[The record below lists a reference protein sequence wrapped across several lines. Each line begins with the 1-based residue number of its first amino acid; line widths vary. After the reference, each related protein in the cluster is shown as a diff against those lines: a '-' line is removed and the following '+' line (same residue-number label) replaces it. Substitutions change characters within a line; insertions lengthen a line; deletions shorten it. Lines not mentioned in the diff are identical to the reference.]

1 MSNLISNI
9 FQIKKSK
16 PYIDYNN
23 YHKGNIFGITK
34 MSRRELMHSNFIAW
48 ALNPESSHGLRFYPL
63 YQLVQSLNSLQA
75 NENNKDARK
84 IPSELVYNF
93 CDDDFIID
101 ASIVRESPVPVGN
114 NRKYI
119 DILIEII
126 TKDKILPII
135 IENKVESQENGEN
148 KDQTQVYYNWAEN
161 EYVDRDKYYEPIYVF
176 LYPEYNAAKQSSS
189 AYIRMTYQNLVDDVL
204 DPSMERCGD
213 IISINNYKMYLQC
226 LSFQTDN
233 EKGEDTM
240 AISSEERRILNDFVS
255 QNRDLLCAVINE
267 LPVDDA
273 AKSAITNGI
282 RYQYQFDGKTYGV
295 GPLALAV
302 VKKYVEDHRGC
313 DFTTVQAAFPKKLRG
328 GDGVV
333 QLSVNVSDKDKG
345 KIDGKKRYFVA
356 TDEVILL
363 DSGEEL
369 LVSNQWTK
377 EKMPDFIKNATNL
390 GYTIVQL

>member
-48 ALNPESSHGLRFYPL
+48 ALNPESSHGLRFFPL
-63 YQLVQSLNSLQA
+63 YQLVQSLNVLQA

-93 CDDDFIID
+93 CNDDFITD
-101 ASIVRESPVPVGN
+101 ASIIRESPVPVGS

-119 DILIEII
+119 DILIEIV

-148 KDQTQVYYNWAEN
+148 KDQTQVYYNWAET
-161 EYVDRDKYYEPIYVF
+161 EYVDRDEYYEPIYVF

-189 AYIRMTYQNLVDDVL
+189 AYIRMTYQDLVDDVL
-204 DPSMERCGD
+204 DPSMECCGD
-213 IISINNYKMYLQC
+213 IVSINNYKMYLQC

-282 RYQYQFDGKTYGV
+282 RYQYQFEGKTYGV
-295 GPLALAV
+295 GPLVLAV

-377 EKMPDFIKNATNL
+377 EKMPDFIKNATTL

>member
-1 MSNLISNI
+1 MSDLIRNI

-16 PYIDYNN
+16 SYIDYNN

-48 ALNPESSHGLRFYPL
+48 ALNPESSHGLGFYPL
-63 YQLVQSLNSLQA
+63 YQLVHSLNVVQT
-75 NENNKDARK
+75 NENNIDARK
-84 IPSELVYNF
+84 ILPSLMYDF
-93 CDDDFIID
+93 CNEDFIIS
-101 ASIVRESPVPVGN
+101 ATIVRESPVPVGS

-119 DILIEII
+119 DILIEIT

-148 KDQTQVYYNWAEN
+148 KNQTQVYYDWAEKM
-161 EYVDRDKYYEPIYVF
+161 YADRDRYYEPIYVF
-176 LYPEYNAAKQSSS
+176 LYPDYNATKQSAS
-189 AYIRMTYQNLVDDVL
+189 AYIRMTYQDLVDNIL
-204 DPSMERCGD
+204 DPSMAQCGD
-213 IISINNYKMYLQC
+213 IVSINNYKTYLQC

-267 LPVDDA
+267 LPVDDV

-282 RYQYQFDGKTYGV
+282 RYQYRFAGNVYGV
-295 GPLALAV
+295 GPLVLAV
-302 VKKYVEDHRGC
+302 VKKYVKDHPGC
-313 DFTTVQAAFPKKLRG
+313 DFAELQTAFPKKLRG
-328 GDGVV
+328 ADGVI
-333 QLSVNVSDKDKG
+333 QLARSVSDKDKG
-345 KIDGKKRYFVA
+345 KTGGKKRYFVGA
-356 TDEVILL
+356 DEVITLTNG
-363 DSGEEL
+363 DKI

-377 EKMPDFIKNATNL
+377 EKMPAFIKNATTL
-390 GYTIVQL
+390 GYDIVQI

>member
-1 MSNLISNI
+1 MGDLISNI

-48 ALNPESSHGLRFYPL
+48 ALNPESSHGLGFYPL
-63 YQLVQSLNSLQA
+63 YQLVQSLNVLQS
-75 NENNKDARK
+75 NESNKESRK
-84 IPSELVYNF
+84 IPKKLIFNF
-93 CDDDFIID
+93 CEDDFITG
-101 ASIVRESPVPVGN
+101 ASIVRESPVPVGS

-119 DILIEII
+119 DILIEIV

-148 KDQTQVYYNWAEN
+148 KDQTQVYYNWAEA
-161 EYVDRDKYYEPIYVF
+161 EYQDRLKYYEPIYVF

-189 AYIRMTYQNLVDDVL
+189 AYIRMTYQNLVDDII
-204 DPSMERCGD
+204 DPSMSRCGD
-213 IISINNYKMYLQC
+213 IVSINNYKMYLQC

-240 AISSEERRILNDFVS
+240 AIGPEERRILNDFIA

-273 AKSAITNGI
+273 AKSVITNGI
-282 RYQYQFDGKTYGV
+282 RYQYQFEGDTYGV
-295 GPLALAV
+295 GPLVLAV
-302 VKKYVEDHRGC
+302 VKKYVKDNPGC
-313 DFTTVQAAFPKKLRG
+313 DFAAVQAAFPKKLRG

-333 QLSVNVSDKDKG
+333 QLSSNVSDKDKG
-345 KIDGKKRYFVA
+345 KIDGKKRYFVGS
-356 TDEVILL
+356 DEVIIL

-377 EKMPDFIKNATNL
+377 EKMPDFIKNASGL
-390 GYTIVQL
+390 GYTIVQI

>member
-23 YHKGNIFGITK
+23 YHRGNIFGITK

-63 YQLVQSLNSLQA
+63 YQLVQSLNVLQA

-84 IPSELVYNF
+84 IPSALIYNF
-93 CDDDFIID
+93 CNGDFITD
-101 ASIVRESPVPVGN
+101 ATIVRESPVPVGA

-119 DILIEII
+119 DILIEIV
-126 TKDKILPII
+126 TKDKILPIV

-161 EYVDRDKYYEPIYVF
+161 EYADKDKYYEPIYVF

-189 AYIRMTYQNLVDDVL
+189 AYVRMTYQNLVDDVL
-204 DPSMERCGD
+204 DPSMECCGD
-213 IISINNYKMYLQC
+213 IVSINNYKMYLQC

-240 AISSEERRILNDFVS
+240 AISSEERRILNDFIS

-282 RYQYQFDGKTYGV
+282 RYQYQFEGKTYGV
-295 GPLALAV
+295 GPLVLAV

-313 DFTTVQAAFPKKLRG
+313 DFTAVQAAFPKKLRG

-356 TDEVILL
+356 SDEVIILE
-363 DSGEEL
+363 SGEEL

-377 EKMPDFIKNATNL
+377 EKMPDFIKNATSL
-390 GYTIVQL
+390 GYTIIQL

>member
-1 MSNLISNI
+1 MSDLISNI

-63 YQLVQSLNSLQA
+63 HQLVHSLNVAQA
-75 NENNKDARK
+75 NENNICARK
-84 IPSELVYNF
+84 IPEALMYSF
-93 CDDDFIID
+93 CEDDFITG
-101 ASIVRESPVPVGN
+101 ATIVRESPVPVGSN
-114 NRKYI
+114 KKYI

-126 TKDKILPII
+126 TKDKILPIV

-148 KDQTQVYYNWAEN
+148 KDQTIVYYNWAEK
-161 EYVDRDKYYEPIYVF
+161 EYSDRAKYYEPIYVF
-176 LYPEYNAAKQSSS
+176 LYPEYNASKQSSS
-189 AYIRMTYQNLVDDVL
+189 VYIRMTYQNLVDDIL

-213 IISINNYKMYLQC
+213 IVSINNYKMYLQC

-240 AISSEERRILNDFVS
+240 AISSEERRILNDFVAK
-255 QNRDLLCAVINE
+255 NRDLLCAVINE
-267 LPVDDA
+267 LPVDDSV
-273 AKSAITNGI
+273 KSAVTTGI
-282 RYQYQFDGKTYGV
+282 RYQYQFEKNVYGV
-295 GPLALAV
+295 GPLVLAV
-302 VKKYVEDHRGC
+302 VKKWVEDHPGC
-313 DFTTVQAAFPKKLRG
+313 NFATVQSAFPKKLRG

-333 QLSVNVSDKDKG
+333 QLSCNVSDKDKG
-345 KIDGKKRYFVA
+345 KVDGKKRYFVA
-356 TDEVILL
+356 SNEVIVL
-363 DSGEEL
+363 DTGEEV

-377 EKMPDFIKNATNL
+377 EKMPDFIKNAATY
-390 GYTIVQL
+390 GYTIVQI

>member
-1 MSNLISNI
+1 MGDLIRNI

-23 YHKGNIFGITK
+23 YHKGNIFGVTK

-48 ALNPESSHGLRFYPL
+48 ALNPESSHGLGFYPL
-63 YQLVQSLNSLQA
+63 YQLVHSLNVIQT
-75 NENNKDARK
+75 NENNIDARK
-84 IPSELVYNF
+84 ITPTLMYDF
-93 CDDDFIID
+93 CDDSFITG
-101 ASIVRESPVPVGN
+101 AMIVRESPVPVGS

-119 DILIEII
+119 DILIEIS

-148 KDQTQVYYNWAEN
+148 KDQTQVYYNWAET
-161 EYVDRDKYYEPIYVF
+161 EYADRSQYYEPIYVF

-189 AYIRMTYQNLVDDVL
+189 AYIRMTYQDLVDDIL
-204 DPSMERCGD
+204 DPSMARCGD
-213 IISINNYKMYLQC
+213 IVSINNYKMYLQC

-240 AISSEERRILNDFVS
+240 AISPEERRILNDFVA

-267 LPVDDA
+267 LPVDDI

-282 RYQYQFDGKTYGV
+282 RYQYQFEGNTYGV
-295 GPLALAV
+295 GPLVLAV
-302 VKKYVEDHRGC
+302 VKKYVEDHPTC
-313 DFTTVQAAFPKKLRG
+313 DFSEIQAAFPKKLRG
-328 GDGVV
+328 GNGVV
-333 QLSVNVSDKDKG
+333 QLATDVSDKDKG
-345 KIDGKKRYFVA
+345 KIDGKKRYFVGL
-356 TDEVILL
+356 DEVIVL
-363 DSGEEL
+363 SNKEEV

-377 EKMPDFIKNATNL
+377 EKMPAFIKNADTL
-390 GYTIVQL
+390 GYTIVQI

>member
-1 MSNLISNI
+1 
-9 FQIKKSK
+9 
-16 PYIDYNN
+16 
-23 YHKGNIFGITK
+23 
-34 MSRRELMHSNFIAW
+34 
-48 ALNPESSHGLRFYPL
+48 
-63 YQLVQSLNSLQA
+63 
-75 NENNKDARK
+75 
-84 IPSELVYNF
+84 
-93 CDDDFIID
+93 
-101 ASIVRESPVPVGN
+101 
-114 NRKYI
+114 
-119 DILIEII
+119 
-126 TKDKILPII
+126 
-135 IENKVESQENGEN
+135 
-148 KDQTQVYYNWAEN
+148 
-161 EYVDRDKYYEPIYVF
+161 
-176 LYPEYNAAKQSSS
+176 
-189 AYIRMTYQNLVDDVL
+189 
-204 DPSMERCGD
+204 
-213 IISINNYKMYLQC
+213 MYLQC

-295 GPLALAV
+295 GPLVLAV

-313 DFTTVQAAFPKKLRG
+313 DFTTVQAAFPQKLRG

-345 KIDGKKRYFVA
+345 KNGKKRYFVA

-369 LVSNQWTK
+369 LVPISGLRKKCLVLLKTLQTLVIPLFSYNQMK
-377 EKMPDFIKNATNL
+377 
-390 GYTIVQL
+390 